1 MHEPMAE
8 TPRPRRRWPWV
19 VLGILVAIPTVLV
32 FALRIAVKLHPIRPE
47 QLEPPKEL
55 VSFKPAIKTPT
66 GKQAIKP
73 LSDFEAYLAES
84 PNQSA
89 VAIYAKYAGK
99 YKYPS
104 DWPGWPFLKWNF
116 DDPLSAEQA
125 KFLIDNREIIDDLV
139 KLAATGDAPVMTD
152 EQAAA
157 LSTGELLRMPA
168 SNRFFLWRAS
178 VLLAAECRRLR
189 DAGEFEA
196 AADRLMAIHAIAR
209 LFSRPSDGNLMQSLS
224 LQIDADRALARWI
237 AEGPFTPVLAE
248 KIRKRLAAA
257 AFDERDYR
265 SFIEIA
271 YCNGRNELIQALNGP
286 FGNLMTY
293 SITPELIK
301 MTKEPFETQDGFFQQ
316 YLLGLGMLAK
326 GANRA
331 YLMKANASGK
341 IEQYDAQFKAILSS
355 SDLSQPV
362 RPDSHNWLL
371 GPFDETRVRLRVQ
384 AHAAL
389 LRTTLDA
396 LDLIAGKP
404 TGQIDPFQNKPMNVV
419 TETSATC
426 IYSIG
431 PDRVDQGAAISYDP
445 SNGTF
450 SAGDIFI
457 RMPKR

>member
-1 MHEPMAE
+1 MREPMAD
-8 TPRPRRRWPWV
+8 TPRPRRRWPWI

-32 FALRIAVKLHPIRPE
+32 FALRVAVKLHPIRPE
-47 QLEPPKEL
+47 QLEPPQEL
-55 VSFKPAIKTPT
+55 VSFRPVIKAAA
-66 GKQAIKP
+66 GKQPTKP
-73 LSDFEAYLAES
+73 LPNFEAYLVGS

-104 DWPGWPFLKWNF
+104 DWPGWPFLKWDF

-125 KFLIDNREIIDDLV
+125 RFLIDSREIIDDLV

-152 EQAAA
+152 EQAAT

-189 DAGEFEA
+189 DAVEFEA

-224 LQIDADRALARWI
+224 LQIDADRALAHWI
-237 AEGPFTPVLAE
+237 AEGTIKPVLAE

-257 AFDERDYR
+257 ALDERDYLN
-265 SFIEIA
+265 FVEIA

-301 MTKEPFETQDGFFQQ
+301 MTEEPFETQDGFFRQ

-341 IEQYDAQFKAILSS
+341 IEQYDAQFKAILPSLDMS
-355 SDLSQPV
+355 RPV
-362 RPDSHNWLL
+362 PPNSHNRLF
-371 GPFDETRVRLRVQ
+371 GPFDESLVRRRMQ
-384 AHAAL
+384 YNAAL
-389 LRTTLDA
+389 LRANLTG
-396 LDLIAGKP
+396 LDLISGRK
-404 TGQIDPFQNKPMNVV
+404 THEIDPFQNKPITVV
-419 TETSATC
+419 ENTTSTL

-450 SAGDIFI
+450 SAGDIFV
-457 RMPKR
+457 RVPRK